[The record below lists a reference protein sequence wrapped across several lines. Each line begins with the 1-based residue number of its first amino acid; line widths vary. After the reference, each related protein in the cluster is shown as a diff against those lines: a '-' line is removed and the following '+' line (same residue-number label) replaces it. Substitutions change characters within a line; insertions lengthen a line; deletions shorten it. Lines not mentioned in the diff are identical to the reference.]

1 MLEILLIAI
10 LTIQA
15 FAVLYMVYLMIAEQ
29 KKARNREM
37 DELKRYRVL
46 ASVMADACRD
56 RNTSHFAHAAC
67 HIIRMTGRWS
77 NQEARQ

>member
-1 MLEILLIAI
+1 MLETIFLFI

-29 KKARNREM
+29 KKARSREM

-46 ASVMADACRD
+46 ANIMADARRD
-56 RNTSHFAHAAC
+56 KNSSKFCHAAC
-67 HIIRMTGRWS
+67 HIIRMTGRWDS
-77 NQEARQ
+77 QGVRP

>member
-1 MLEILLIAI
+1 MLEVLLIAI

-29 KKARNREM
+29 KKARSREM
-37 DELKRYRVL
+37 DELKRYREL
-46 ASVMADACRD
+46 ARVMADACRD

-67 HIIRMTGRWS
+67 HIIRMTGRW
-77 NQEARQ
+77 NQEVRS

>member
-1 MLEILLIAI
+1 MLEILLIVI

-29 KKARNREM
+29 KKALSRER

-46 ASVMADACRD
+46 ARVMADACRD

-67 HIIRMTGRWS
+67 HIIRMTGRWN